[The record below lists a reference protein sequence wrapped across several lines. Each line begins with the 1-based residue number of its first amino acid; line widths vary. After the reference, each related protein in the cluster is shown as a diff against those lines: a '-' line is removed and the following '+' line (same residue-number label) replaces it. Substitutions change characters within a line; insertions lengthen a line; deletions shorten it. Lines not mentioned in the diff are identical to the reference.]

1 MLYSHIRMVHN
12 VTNNSSILLDG
23 QCNLVGVFGL
33 FMQALIGIVA
43 FSTLILK
50 RFKEPRQERRPWKIW
65 VADTAKQA
73 LGMMMLHFLNI
84 GLSALLENKL
94 EDQCV
99 WYLTNFM
106 LDSTLGLFFI
116 YLFLLISKRIISKL
130 KFDPLVSGEYGHPFK
145 IHYWLGQLGVYLLV
159 LLAVKVVM
167 FLFALV
173 PFWMVL
179 GNAILFFHN
188 PLARTAV
195 VMLVIPFVVNVI
207 MFWIVDS
214 VLMRSMHAPKQQ
226 SPRVIHYKKAPE
238 LESSEDS
245 ALISVV

>member
-1 MLYSHIRMVHN
+1 MDLWYN
-12 VTNNSSILLDG
+12 KTNNTNGLLDG
-23 QCNLVGVFGL
+23 QCNLVGVFGF
-33 FMQALIGIVA
+33 FMQGLIGIVA

-50 RFKEPRQERRPWKIW
+50 RFKEPKRDRRPWRTWI
-65 VADTAKQA
+65 ADTAKQA
-73 LGMMMLHFLNI
+73 LGMMMLHFMNI
-84 GLSALLENKL
+84 ALSALLENTHD
-94 EDQCV
+94 DQCV

-106 LDSTLGLFFI
+106 LDSTFGLFFI
-116 YLFLLISKRIISKL
+116 YLFLLISKKIIDRL
-130 KFDPLVSGEYGHPFK
+130 KFSPLVSGEYGHPFK
-145 IHYWLGQLGVYLLV
+145 IHYWIGQLGVYLLV

-167 FLFALV
+167 FLFALL
-173 PFWMVL
+173 PFWVEI

-195 VMLVIPFVVNVI
+195 VMFIIPFVVNVI

-214 VLMRSMHAPKQQ
+214 VLMRSMNTNKQQ
-226 SPRVIHYKKAPE
+226 IPRVIHYKKGAD

>member
-1 MLYSHIRMVHN
+1 MVELLQN
-12 VTNNSSILLDG
+12 NDTNHSSNILLDG

-33 FMQALIGIVA
+33 SMQAIIGIVA

-50 RFKEPRQERRPWKIW
+50 RFKEPRRERRPWRIW
-65 VADTAKQA
+65 LADTAKQA

-84 GLSALLENKL
+84 GLSALLESKH

-106 LDSTLGLFFI
+106 LDSTFGLFFI
-116 YLFLLISKRIISKL
+116 YLFLLISKKIISKL

-145 IHYWLGQLGVYLLV
+145 FHFWLGQLGVYLLV

-167 FLFALV
+167 FLFALL
-173 PFWMVL
+173 PFWLVL
-179 GNAILFFHN
+179 GNAILFFDN
-188 PLARTAV
+188 PFARTAV

-214 VLMRSMHAPKQQ
+214 VLMRSMQTPKQQ
-226 SPRVIHYKKAPE
+226 PPHLIHYKKAPE